1 MTHAERNAQILKYF
15 GLVKSVAGRMAR
27 RYPAN
32 VELDDLV
39 NVGTL
44 GLIDAVDRFDPSR
57 GVPFKPYAEM
67 RIRGAIVDWLRS
79 EDFVPRPTRDKQHL
93 YERTLVRLQ
102 QSLGRDPSRE
112 EMAQALGMTLEAYD
126 HFRNRANIGK
136 LVSGSNRESDQGSSP
151 IDTVPAEDEL
161 PDTIWE
167 EEETRLRVVQT
178 VRRLPERESQV
189 VLRYDLQGASLKDI
203 GDELG
208 ITESRV
214 CQIRSQAHKK
224 LKIWLRDVLTGE

>member
-1 MTHAERNAQILKYF
+1 VTPSERNAQILKYF
-15 GLVKSVAGRMAR
+15 GLVKSIASRMAR

-44 GLIDAVDRFDPSR
+44 GLIDAVDRFDASR

-93 YERTLVRLQ
+93 YERTHLKLLQ
-102 QSLGRDPSRE
+102 HLGREPTRE
-112 EMAQALGMTLEAYD
+112 EMASSLEMTLEAYD
-126 HFRNRANIGK
+126 HFRNRANVGK
-136 LVSGSNRESDQGSSP
+136 LVSGSARETDQGSSP
-151 IDTVPAEDEL
+151 LDAIPAEEEL

-167 EEETRLRVVQT
+167 EEETRARVVQT

-189 VLRYDLQGASLKDI
+189 VFRYDIQGASLKDI

-224 LKIWLRDVLTGE
+224 LKVWLRDVLTGE